1 MAGAVPALLVLLLP
15 AGSGSAGGDTRI
27 FEAKLKMQFSQT
39 FELQEEGGVTL
50 AFQQGIKAKRRKQL
64 SALPESFGGHY
75 GDLVGTGKD
84 LNEGLRIVVFDTKSA
99 YNGAFSTS
107 GLFGHYYVAGRTVFT
122 YQNSGSG
129 TLFHELAHHYN
140 RIVFGK
146 DVPLWFDEG
155 LASYFEKPVKGK
167 FGCTNWRLP
176 FLKKALKKGAAM
188 ELRRILE
195 GETSDKSS
203 FLAQIRHFFVYLDY
217 LGLLEDFLGGVR
229 ESESF
234 DVKDRLEKL
243 SGMTLEE
250 MDGDFRT
257 RALSWEKNVCVGA
270 AWQDAP

>member
-1 MAGAVPALLVLLLP
+1 MAGTVPFLLVLLVP
-15 AGSGSAGGDTRI
+15 AGYGSAGGDARI

-39 FELQEEGGVTL
+39 FELQEEGEVTF

-64 SALPESFGGHY
+64 SALPERFGGDY
-75 GDLVGTGKD
+75 GDLVGTGKN
-84 LNEGLRIVVFDTKSA
+84 LNDGLRIVVFDTKSA

-107 GLFGHYYVAGRTVFT
+107 GLFGHYHVAGRTIFT
-122 YQNSGSG
+122 YQSSGNG

-140 RIVFGK
+140 RRVYGK
-146 DVPLWFDEG
+146 TVPLWFDEG

-176 FLKKALKKGAAM
+176 YLKKALKNGAAM
-188 ELRRILE
+188 ELHRILD

-217 LGLLEDFLGGVR
+217 LGVLESFLGGVR
-229 ESESF
+229 ESGSF
-234 DVKDRLEKL
+234 DVRDRLEEL
-243 SGMTLEE
+243 TGMTLEE
-250 MDGDFRT
+250 MDLDFGT
-257 RALSWEKNVCVGA
+257 RAMSWQKNACVGR